1 MLSKCFNIFPAATI
15 PAIFIILASYS
26 GCNRSLAVG
35 LFIASMAFMG
45 GFYSS
50 VKINAMDIAPNYAGT
65 CSAFVNGLAAVS
77 GIITPYLVGLLT
89 PDVSFYLLYV
99 GRLKETQKRKDL
111 FYVASLVSHY
121 SAKALGFSTFP
132 LSQKTFHS

>member
-1 MLSKCFNIFPAATI
+1 MYKSLVEFKSKFITTVCSWIYLTEEYFSSASTT

-26 GCNRSLAVG
+26 GCDRTQAVG
-35 LFIASMAFMG
+35 YFVASMAFMA

-89 PDVSFYLLYV
+89 PDVSALLV
-99 GRLKETQKRKDL
+99 LLNSKTIL
-111 FYVASLVSHY
+111 
-121 SAKALGFSTFP
+121 STYIIH
-132 LSQKTFHS
+132 K

>member
-1 MLSKCFNIFPAATI
+1 MNPSRLLLRKTIFSSASSV

-26 GCNRSLAVG
+26 GCNRAEAVG

-65 CSAFVNGLAAVS
+65 CSAFVNGIAAIS
-77 GIITPYLVGLLT
+77 GIITPYLIGLLT
-89 PDVSFYLLYV
+89 PDVSIRF
-99 GRLKETQKRKDL
+99 G
-111 FYVASLVSHY
+111 
-121 SAKALGFSTFP
+121 TFE
-132 LSQKTFHS
+132 